1 MFFRDNRAHVART
14 LKNALIQSLASL
26 SATLWLTSGYLARL
40 KCKSIKCN
48 EEIVFAVSKSSGIL
62 SISYSTRIESK
73 HIFKKRY
80 AVDHL
85 NR

>member
-62 SISYSTRIESK
+62 SISYIESK